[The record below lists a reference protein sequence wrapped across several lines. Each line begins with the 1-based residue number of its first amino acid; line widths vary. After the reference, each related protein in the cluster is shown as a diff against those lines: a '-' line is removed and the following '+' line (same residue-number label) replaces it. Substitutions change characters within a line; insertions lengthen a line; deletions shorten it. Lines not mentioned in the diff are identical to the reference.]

1 MDGCFFVDLLAI
13 FRRWFYVVGVQ
24 IISSHIVHETN
35 QEEEIKKWL
44 SLNRARNTNVVNKA
58 HNRHQ
63 NNFPKSSYLG
73 VALAHTMRG
82 GERAHF
88 AILSLHS
95 LPSFRSLG
103 RSVSAYLFL
112 FFRQQFSNVTAIYA
126 KSSVFVRVGFVQ
138 RRRRHSLALQSP
150 YPSVRR
156 SCGSIIIVIAQTH
169 THTLLQ

>member
-1 MDGCFFVDLLAI
+1 MMGGCFFVDLLAI

-88 AILSLHS
+88 AILSLHF
-95 LPSFRSLG
+95 LPSFLPVGRSLPISSSS
-103 RSVSAYLFL
+103 SVSSSAMS
-112 FFRQQFSNVTAIYA
+112 QQFMQKVVFLLGSG
-126 KSSVFVRVGFVQ
+126 SCSVGGDT
-138 RRRRHSLALQSP
+138 HSLFNLLIP
-150 YPSVRR
+150 PS
-156 SCGSIIIVIAQTH
+156 GD
-169 THTLLQ
+169 LGDL

>member
-1 MDGCFFVDLLAI
+1 MGGCFFVDLLAI

-73 VALAHTMRG
+73 VALAHTMRAN
-82 GERAHF
+82 ERT
-88 AILSLHS
+88 SLFSLYTSSRGRS
-95 LPSFRSLG
+95 LPLS
-103 RSVSAYLFL
+103 SVS
-112 FFRQQFSNVTAIYA
+112 
-126 KSSVFVRVGFVQ
+126 SSAMSQRLKQIGVLVGVR
-138 RRRRHSLALQSP
+138 
-150 YPSVRR
+150 
-156 SCGSIIIVIAQTH
+156 
-169 THTLLQ
+169 